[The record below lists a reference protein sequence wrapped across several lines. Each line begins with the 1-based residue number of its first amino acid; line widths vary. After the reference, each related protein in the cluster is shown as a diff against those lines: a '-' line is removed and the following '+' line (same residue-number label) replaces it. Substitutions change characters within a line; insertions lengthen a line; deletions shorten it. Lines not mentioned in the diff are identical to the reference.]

1 MNVTGVCLQCG
12 APEPS
17 LNLLSQSLRANLAV
31 PVCFEVCSPVLLT
44 PAGSAS
50 GLSAGVESG
59 SHQSFTFKVTR
70 APGAAAQRSA
80 SVFAGI
86 LGWKWGMVVFP
97 AGFGSASAML

>member
-1 MNVTGVCLQCG
+1 MPCG

-17 LNLLSQSLRANLAV
+17 LNLLSQSLRANLAD

-44 PAGSAS
+44 LAGSAV
-50 GLSAGVESG
+50 GLSIGEESD
-59 SHQSFTFKVTR
+59 SCQSFTFKVTR

-86 LGWKWGMVVFP
+86 LGRK
-97 AGFGSASAML
+97 